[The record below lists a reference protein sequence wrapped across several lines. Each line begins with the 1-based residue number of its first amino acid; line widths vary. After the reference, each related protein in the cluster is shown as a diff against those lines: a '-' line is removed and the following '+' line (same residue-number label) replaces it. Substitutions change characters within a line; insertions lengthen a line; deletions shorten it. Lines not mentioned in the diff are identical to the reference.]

1 LNAVLAVT
9 IFGLVALVASGIDFV
24 LGMRSIRGLHEIE
37 PPDGRDLPS
46 VSIVIAARN
55 EERNIEEALRSLLA
69 LDYPAVEIVV
79 VDDRSEDE
87 TGIIVRRVAAHAP
100 ATGPALRTC
109 RVDELPTGWLG
120 KNHALWFGAQ
130 HASGEWL
137 LFSDADIVMAPST
150 LRRAVR
156 YMVDGRIDH
165 LALGPEVRMKG
176 WLLRAFT
183 LSGTLFFCLATRLWR
198 ARDPR
203 SRAHIGIGAFNLVR
217 RSAYDAVGGHRAIAL
232 RPDDDLKLGKLIKK
246 HGRRQ
251 DFVHGR
257 ELVYVE
263 WYATP
268 GELVRGLTKNGFA
281 ALDYRLA
288 AAVAGSIVPLFL
300 FVWPVVSL
308 VAGNASVRAAA
319 LATIVIT
326 LLMHVPVLRTQRVPL
341 AYAPLYPVVAG
352 LCVYVLVRSTFVT
365 LVRGGIVWRGTYYPL
380 EMLKTNRV

>member
-1 LNAVLAVT
+1 LSVILAATV
-9 IFGLVALVASGIDFV
+9 IGLVALAVSGIDFA

-37 PPDGRDLPS
+37 PAHGRHLPG

-55 EERNIEEALRSLLA
+55 EERNIEEALRSVLA
-69 LDYPAVEIVV
+69 LDYPELEVVV
-79 VDDRSEDE
+79 VDDRSEDA
-87 TGIIVRRVAAHAP
+87 TGAIVQHVAANVP
-100 ATGPALRTC
+100 AKGPVLRAC
-109 RVDELPTGWLG
+109 RVDELPAGWLG

-130 HASGEWL
+130 RATGALL

-156 YMVDGRIDH
+156 YMADRSIDH

-257 ELVYVE
+257 ELVHVE

-268 GELVRGLTKNGFA
+268 NELVSGLTKNAFA
-281 ALDYRLA
+281 ALDYRIA

-300 FVWPVVSL
+300 FVWPVVAL
-308 VAGNASVRAAA
+308 FAGNAPVRAAA

-365 LVRGGIVWRGTYYPL
+365 LVRGGIVWRGTRYPL
-380 EMLKTNRV
+380 DMLKTNRV